1 MEHIIHELRLRGAGN
16 EKDVCSAR
24 HGNEMW
30 QMRLDYEGRDA
41 EIGLVFI
48 RDTSE
53 KPDSCKEG
61 VGVGGGSDASSP
73 EKGQGVRRQR
83 ERVDG

>member
-1 MEHIIHELRLRGAGN
+1 
-16 EKDVCSAR
+16 
-24 HGNEMW
+24 
-30 QMRLDYEGRDA
+30 MRLDYEGRDA

-61 VGVGGGSDASSP
+61 VGVGGGRLTIVINQAFP
-73 EKGQGVRRQR
+73 ERDKFISGTLGLQDFRAR
-83 ERVDG
+83 DGLD